1 MGAMIGSN
9 GVNGVIGLS
18 ANTFMQ
24 FCTYFSEFNQS
35 FVWPNYGDATLFGSK
50 RNGTYTG
57 VLGQIVANEG
67 DVFLLP
73 MPVSPIAEGV
83 IEVGP
88 ALMSS
93 GTAIVTVPQV
103 RDDGE
108 DEILNQLF
116 HFKTE
121 IVILLVVAVYCF
133 AQIISMSEDQINS
146 ATKPIE
152 KFLEGL
158 WKVSEIMLLQANLDP
173 VSVAGK
179 ALFLLTMIGVMFWYI
194 LWGNEMKSDMST
206 YDTSGIVKDIDDLIK
221 SNLSIK
227 LSKEDPSES
236 LMAAK
241 ARMDPESKVAKL
253 YGKVNFIMG
262 GDKDSSYRKNVEE
275 FTMDQMEMVKPD
287 NLKKSAYIST
297 REILQLFRSIAC
309 LAVQEVS
316 FLIIT
321 ELDFDTPFSP
331 WLNPRYPKEWKDML
345 YRKFVTI
352 REGGLVHYIWNE
364 ISKDSMEVDM
374 LKEMKRNMP
383 EKNATRQCIFFNVAS
398 YMDSLEHSDFT
409 QLAVRHFKG
418 AFILLCGC
426 CTVALLV
433 LILEKCATIASAAKK
448 YRNKLRK
455 KSRKVDV
462 DNSDSTLGGEGD
474 PTLAGEGQVLGG
486 TGGQIASVVILS
498 DIQEVIEESTGQF
511 IDESEQNRI
520 VKEEESRRPLQ
531 MQVTTL
537 VEVHANEPMIITSL
551 E

>member
-1 MGAMIGSN
+1 MLFQMGAMLTSD
-9 GVNGVIGLS
+9 GVNGVSGFS
-18 ANTFMQ
+18 AKTFME
-24 FCTYFSEFNQS
+24 FCSYFLEFNQS
-35 FVWPNYGDATLFGSK
+35 FIWPNDGDITLFGSK
-50 RNGTYTG
+50 KNGTYTG
-57 VLGQIVANEG
+57 LLGKIVANEG

-73 MPVSPIAEGV
+73 LPVLPIAEGV

-93 GTAIVTVPQV
+93 GTAIVTVPQAC
-103 RDDGE
+103 DDGE

-133 AQIISMSEDQINS
+133 AQIISMSEGQINS

-158 WKVSEIMLLQANLDP
+158 WKMFEIMLLQADLNP
-173 VSVAGK
+173 VSLAGK
-179 ALFLLTMIGVMFWYI
+179 VLFLLTMTGVMFWYI
-194 LWGNEMKSDMST
+194 LWANEMKSDMST
-206 YDTSGIVKDIDDLIK
+206 YDTSRIVKNIDELIK
-221 SNLSIK
+221 SNLSIQ
-227 LSKEDPSES
+227 LSQSDPSENFI
-236 LMAAK
+236 AAK

-253 YGKVNFIMG
+253 YGKVTFIMG
-262 GDKDSSYRKNVEE
+262 GEDDSTYRKDVQELM
-275 FTMDQMEMVKPD
+275 MDQAEVMKTD
-287 NLKKSAYIST
+287 NPKKTAYISN
-297 REILQLFRSIAC
+297 REILKLWQPIAC
-309 LAVQEVS
+309 VAIQEIS
-316 FLIIT
+316 FLVIT

-331 WLNPRYPKEWKDML
+331 WLNPRYPKEWKNML
-345 YRKFVTI
+345 YQKFVTI

-364 ISKDSMEVDM
+364 ISKDSMEIDM

-462 DNSDSTLGGEGD
+462 DNSDSTLGGEGRQTA
-474 PTLAGEGQVLGG
+474 P
-486 TGGQIASVVILS
+486 VVILPN
-498 DIQEVIEESTGQF
+498 IQEEEVV
-511 IDESEQNRI
+511 EKANCSEYR
-520 VKEEESRRPLQ
+520 
-531 MQVTTL
+531 
-537 VEVHANEPMIITSL
+537 
-551 E
+551 